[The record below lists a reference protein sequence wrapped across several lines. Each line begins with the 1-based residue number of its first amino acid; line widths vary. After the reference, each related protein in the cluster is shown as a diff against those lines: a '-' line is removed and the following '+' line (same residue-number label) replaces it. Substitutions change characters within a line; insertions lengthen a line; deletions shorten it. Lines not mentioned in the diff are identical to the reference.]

1 MPPSRNQETNA
12 QVRRDRRA
20 GPLSQPPERG
30 DAREMEANSA
40 HTRGRSS
47 TPRGG
52 RSGHQ
57 GRGGYSGRRGRGEP
71 SSYRSSGA
79 MSWNQP
85 QPEAIPAFKKSAT
98 AWMTRVC
105 AADGVVA
112 TKLTPTGRG
121 GGFGPN
127 WYAVTAEGYW
137 CQSATGA
144 GIDRMA
150 KRLMEDEPEAVAVNA
165 ILTPVIPRVFESISS
180 RQTQQIE
187 MDNNFYGEDNKPVG
201 LFGRDIQAPSEKKP
215 VVQGECELCGSK
227 KHILADC
234 IERGHN
240 GHVSGCTICNS
251 RKHYVDS
258 CEQFKSMSL
267 TEQVKILVS
276 QRAKRPPLKTSK
288 PWHTYLHEFCT
299 SDEFVPGVVVGFPWS
314 KSFIEGKGRIGLR
327 KIQSAYDA
335 DPEKYVFEVDEK
347 TRNWEMV
354 FKTYWQPAGKPWP
367 KVLGS
372 GIKAEGVDERAVKS
386 EPDA

>member
-1 MPPSRNQETNA
+1 
-12 QVRRDRRA
+12 
-20 GPLSQPPERG
+20 
-30 DAREMEANSA
+30 
-40 HTRGRSS
+40 
-47 TPRGG
+47 
-52 RSGHQ
+52 
-57 GRGGYSGRRGRGEP
+57 
-71 SSYRSSGA
+71 

-85 QPEAIPAFKKSAT
+85 QPEAVPSFKKSVT

-105 AADGVVA
+105 AEDGVIA
-112 TKLTPTGRG
+112 TKLTPTSLG
-121 GGFGPN
+121 GGFGSN
-127 WYAVTAEGYW
+127 WYANTPEGVW

-150 KRLMEDEPEAVAVNA
+150 KRLMEDEPDAIAVNA
-165 ILTPVIPRVFESISS
+165 ILTPVIPRVFESISA
-180 RQTQQIE
+180 RQTQKIE
-187 MDNNFYGEDNKPVG
+187 MNNNFGGNDGRPVG
-201 LFGRDIQAPSEKKP
+201 LFGRDIQAPNEKKP
-215 VVQGECELCGSK
+215 VVEGECELCGSK

-314 KSFIEGKGRIGLR
+314 KSFIEGQGRIGLR

-335 DPEKYVFEVDEK
+335 DPDNYVFEVDPA
-347 TRNWEMV
+347 TSSWEMV
-354 FKTYWQPAGKPWP
+354 HETHWKPMRKRWPTILNQFADVGLAAAARANDQGEESGSDMEMDAAIGERVGEDAPNPEGNTVEAPKSDGAPAQGGLPGGFDP
-367 KVLGS
+367 EMDVGEL
-372 GIKAEGVDERAVKS
+372 EY
-386 EPDA
+386 